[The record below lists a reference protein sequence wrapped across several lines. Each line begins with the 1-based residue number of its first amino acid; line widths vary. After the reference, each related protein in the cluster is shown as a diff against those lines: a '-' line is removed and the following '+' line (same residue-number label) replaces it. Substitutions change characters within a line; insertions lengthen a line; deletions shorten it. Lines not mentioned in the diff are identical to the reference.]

1 MKFIPTIYYIMPN
14 RKANRL
20 KNYDYSQ
27 NGYYFVT
34 ICVKDKQELLG
45 KVENDNVILNDCGKI
60 VETCWLALPSRYNNC
75 FLDTFIVMPNHIHG
89 IIIINNDP
97 IVGTGFKPVPTSTT
111 KIYSLSEII
120 RGFKT
125 FSSRRINE
133 SSPMPSFRWQRSF
146 YDRVIRNEDSLKNI
160 REYITNNSLKWEL
173 GGNKTEN
180 LFM

>member
-1 MKFIPTIYYIMPN
+1 MPN
-14 RKANRL
+14 RKTNRL

-34 ICVKDKQELLG
+34 ICVKDKHELLG
-45 KVENDNVILNDCGKI
+45 KIENNNVILNEYGKI
-60 VETCWLALPSRYNNC
+60 VENCWFDLPNHYNNC
-75 FLDTFIVMPNHIHG
+75 SLDAFIVMPNHIHG

-97 IVGTGFKPVPTSTT
+97 IVGTGLKPVLTNTN
-111 KIYSLSEII
+111 KVYSLSEII

-133 SSPMPSFRWQRSF
+133 SSPNLSFSWQRSF
-146 YDRVIRNEDSLKNI
+146 YDRVIRKEDSLGKI
-160 REYITNNSLKWEL
+160 REYVTYNAQKWKFDC
-173 GGNKTEN
+173 NKAEN